1 MSGDSVI
8 NSIGAQKATRNHS
21 VGVSRTSKILSQH
34 PHDWWMDEALDQAR
48 IALAKNEV
56 PVGAILR
63 IGNEVVGRGHNG
75 PIESCDPTAHAEI
88 RALREACQKQQ
99 NYRLPGSILYVTL
112 EPCVMCAGALL
123 NARVAEVVFGARE
136 PGGGAAGSI
145 VNVLESGWLNYRTKV
160 TAGIGAEESSEMLQ
174 EFFERLR

>member
-1 MSGDSVI
+1 
-8 NSIGAQKATRNHS
+8 
-21 VGVSRTSKILSQH
+21 
-34 PHDWWMDEALDQAR
+34 MDEALDQAR

-56 PVGAILR
+56 PVGAVLR

-88 RALREACQKQQ
+88 RALREACQKQK

-112 EPCVMCAGALL
+112 EPCHDVCGRSSACQSGGSGVRGSRTSWRRSGQYHECAGIGL
-123 NARVAEVVFGARE
+123 V
-136 PGGGAAGSI
+136 
-145 VNVLESGWLNYRTKV
+145 ESSRTKV
-160 TAGIGAEESSEMLQ
+160 TAGIGAEESSKMLQ

>member
-1 MSGDSVI
+1 
-8 NSIGAQKATRNHS
+8 
-21 VGVSRTSKILSQH
+21 
-34 PHDWWMDEALDQAR
+34 MDEALDQAR

-56 PVGAILR
+56 PVGAVLR

-75 PIESCDPTAHAEI
+75 LIESCDPTAHAEI

-112 EPCVMCAGALL
+112 EPCLMCAGALL
-123 NARVAEVVFGARE
+123 HARVAEVVFGARE
-136 PGGGAAGSI
+136 PVGGAAGSI
-145 VNVLESGWLNYRTKV
+145 MNVLESGWLNNRTKV

>member
-1 MSGDSVI
+1 
-8 NSIGAQKATRNHS
+8 
-21 VGVSRTSKILSQH
+21 
-34 PHDWWMDEALDQAR
+34 MDEALDQAR

-123 NARVAEVVFGARE
+123 HARVAEVVFGARE
-136 PGGGAAGSI
+136 PVGGDAGSI
-145 VNVLESGWLNYRTKV
+145 MSALESGCLNHSAKV
-160 TAGIGAEESSEMLQ
+160 TAGVSAEESSEMLQ
-174 EFFERLR
+174 KFFKRLR

>member
-1 MSGDSVI
+1 MG
-8 NSIGAQKATRNHS
+8 
-21 VGVSRTSKILSQH
+21 
-34 PHDWWMDEALDQAR
+34 EALDEAR

-56 PVGAILR
+56 PVGAVLR

-112 EPCVMCAGALL
+112 EPCLMCVGALL
-123 NARVAEVVFGARE
+123 HARVAEVVFGARE
-136 PGGGAAGSI
+136 SVGGAAGSI
-145 VNVLESGWLNYRTKV
+145 MKALESGWLNHCAKV
-160 TAGIGAEESSEMLQ
+160 TAGIKAQESSEMLQ
-174 EFFERLR
+174 EFFEQLR

>member
-1 MSGDSVI
+1 
-8 NSIGAQKATRNHS
+8 
-21 VGVSRTSKILSQH
+21 
-34 PHDWWMDEALDQAR
+34 MDEALDQAR

-56 PVGAILR
+56 PVGAVLR

-112 EPCVMCAGALL
+112 EPCLMCAGALL
-123 NARVAEVVFGARE
+123 HARVAEVVFGARD
-136 PGGGAAGSI
+136 PVGGTGGSI
-145 VNVLESGWLNYRTKV
+145 MNVLESGWLNHRAKV
-160 TAGIGAEESSEMLQ
+160 TGGIGAEESSEMLQ
-174 EFFERLR
+174 KFFERLR

>member
-1 MSGDSVI
+1 
-8 NSIGAQKATRNHS
+8 
-21 VGVSRTSKILSQH
+21 
-34 PHDWWMDEALDQAR
+34 MDEALDQAR

-56 PVGAILR
+56 PVGAVLR

-123 NARVAEVVFGARE
+123 HARVAEVVFGARE
-136 PGGGAAGSI
+136 PVSGAAGSI